1 MQNTEI
7 QDYAYL
13 KDALKLEELY
23 INLESASF
31 DCNNQIEKL
40 GNGLKDSQLTELKK
54 FGIFGYDV
62 LDKNWDS
69 DKGIRADTFLDTDCL
84 RDFSAGK
91 TSELTDISGLENISD
106 TTKSAIQY
114 MYLNDNNLTDNGGLS
129 VLAKFTG
136 LQYLTVTD
144 NSNLT
149 NLNGLE
155 NLNLI
160 NFYAQN
166 CNLLS
171 IEGLKGNNSLK
182 ILSIKNNPNLTSLA
196 GIEYNDN
203 CTNLTE
209 IRASY
214 CKISDISALE
224 GSNVQYLSLS
234 SQRENALKNV
244 NTLQNCMQIRY
255 LYLAGNTAIYE
266 SDIVLIKNIIL
277 ACETNYSLDKKYSLV
292 FLEQAKC
299 DLSNYNLTSEQF
311 SLLTNNES
319 ILELNLTGNDSLT
332 NEDIEKVLSTCT
344 KVQKLIIDNINLTTI
359 NFVKNMPNLW
369 YLDIRGCSNL
379 NDLNVLEELA
389 KEKKLAIG
397 ELYIDNDNIQLKNI
411 QTALNSIYSR
421 YSYGGRNGIKLGTV
435 SLVKQLEECTELT
448 SIATYGGGNATN
460 VDLDFTKL
468 TKLTNVNVCSVKWN
482 MKFPV
487 SLENYK
493 SDGGTGV
500 HDFSL
505 CENLSTIDWVFGA
518 PTNEELESIFSTII
532 NNKNTNL
539 QIKFTWV
546 NFNDTSLNLKNLKKS
561 NVQGINI
568 SGSATN
574 DLRLQEITTTVD
586 IPSLQTITISG
597 YTVLDTIDF
606 NALTNLNTISISNS
620 NINSLDGI
628 RQVSTLKEVNINNS
642 SIGNLG
648 DLTILANIENL
659 NLSSNNIADISSVSV
674 LSNLKTLNLSNNN
687 ISNLT
692 PLNNLTNLQ
701 NLNLSNNAIE
711 NYYFSFNNIDVL
723 KNLNKN
729 KLTQLNISGNNFSD
743 TSELKK
749 LKWNSYT
756 E

>member
-1 MQNTEI
+1 MLILAGVSLNATIGENGIITQAQNASVMQGIVALEEYLQTEYVKYYGEESEYTNKIELLSDKIGNLCLKDGTKNYITYNGKMYYLINKQALPNDVKMQLKNGDTTEYAKYIRLIDVYGVTEDLRVFYCEDGTDNVLGTISDLEIDPNTVLPKLNSNPEMKEAITDILKDMGIEVDESLGITAGNVSGIKEIILDGSKNNITSLSGISELTKLKKVTLKNLNLNNLDGIQSCTLLNYIYLQNTEI

-62 LDKNWDS
+62 LEKTWDS
-69 DKGIRADTFLDTDCL
+69 SKGIREDTYVDTDSL
-84 RDFSAGK
+84 RDFGVDK
-91 TSELTDISGLENISD
+91 TSGLTDISGLENISD
-106 TTKSAIQY
+106 ITKGAIKY
-114 MYLNDNNLTDNGGLS
+114 MYLNNNNLTDNGGLS
-129 VLAKFTG
+129 ALSKFTG
-136 LQYLTVTD
+136 LQYLTVAN

-244 NTLQNCMQIRY
+244 NTLQTCMQIRY

-319 ILELNLTGNDSLT
+319 ILELNLKGNNSLT

-379 NDLNVLEELA
+379 NDLNILEELA
-389 KEKKLAIG
+389 KEEKLAMA
-397 ELYIDNDNIQLKNI
+397 ELYIDNNNIQLKSI
-411 QTALNSIYSR
+411 QAAMNDIYSR
-421 YSYGGRNGIKLGTV
+421 YEYGKKNGIKLGTV
-435 SLVKQLEECTELT
+435 SLVKQLEECTKLT
-448 SIATYGGGNATN
+448 SIATYGEGNATN
-460 VDLDFTKL
+460 VDLNLTKL
-468 TKLTNVNVCSVKWN
+468 TKLTQVNICAVKWN

-487 SLENYK
+487 SLEIYK
-493 SDGGTGV
+493 SDGRNR
-500 HDFSL
+500 
-505 CENLSTIDWVFGA
+505 CA
-518 PTNEELESIFSTII
+518 
-532 NNKNTNL
+532 
-539 QIKFTWV
+539 
-546 NFNDTSLNLKNLKKS
+546 
-561 NVQGINI
+561 
-568 SGSATN
+568 
-574 DLRLQEITTTVD
+574 
-586 IPSLQTITISG
+586 
-597 YTVLDTIDF
+597 
-606 NALTNLNTISISNS
+606 
-620 NINSLDGI
+620 
-628 RQVSTLKEVNINNS
+628 
-642 SIGNLG
+642 
-648 DLTILANIENL
+648 
-659 NLSSNNIADISSVSV
+659 
-674 LSNLKTLNLSNNN
+674 
-687 ISNLT
+687 
-692 PLNNLTNLQ
+692 
-701 NLNLSNNAIE
+701 
-711 NYYFSFNNIDVL
+711 
-723 KNLNKN
+723 
-729 KLTQLNISGNNFSD
+729 
-743 TSELKK
+743 
-749 LKWNSYT
+749 
-756 E
+756 

>member
-1 MQNTEI
+1 M
-7 QDYAYL
+7 
-13 KDALKLEELY
+13 
-23 INLESASF
+23 
-31 DCNNQIEKL
+31 
-40 GNGLKDSQLTELKK
+40 
-54 FGIFGYDV
+54 
-62 LDKNWDS
+62 
-69 DKGIRADTFLDTDCL
+69 
-84 RDFSAGK
+84 RDFGVDK
-91 TSELTDISGLENISD
+91 TSGLTDISGLENISD
-106 TTKSAIQY
+106 TTKGAIKY
-114 MYLNDNNLTDNGGLS
+114 MYLNNNNLTDNGGLS
-129 VLAKFTG
+129 ALSKFTG
-136 LQYLTVTD
+136 LQYLTVAN

-244 NTLQNCMQIRY
+244 NTLQTCMQIRY

-319 ILELNLTGNDSLT
+319 ILELNLKGNNSLT

-379 NDLNVLEELA
+379 NDLNILEELA
-389 KEKKLAIG
+389 KEEKLAIA
-397 ELYIDNDNIQLKNI
+397 ELYIDNNNIQLKSI
-411 QTALNSIYSR
+411 QAAMNDIYSR
-421 YSYGGRNGIKLGTV
+421 YEYGKKNGIKLGTV
-435 SLVKQLEECTELT
+435 SLVKQLEECTKLT
-448 SIATYGGGNATN
+448 SIATYGEGNATN
-460 VDLDFTKL
+460 VDLNL
-468 TKLTNVNVCSVKWN
+468 TKLTQLTQVNICAVKWN

-487 SLENYK
+487 SLEIYK

-500 HDFSL
+500 HNFSL
-505 CENLSTIDWVFGA
+505 CEDLSTIQWSYGS
-518 PTNEELESIFSTII
+518 PTNDELESIFSTII
-532 NNKNTNL
+532 NNKNTEL
-539 QIKFTWV
+539 KIEFSYV
-546 NFNDTSLNLKNLKKS
+546 SFRSDTSLDLTNLKSS
-561 NVQGINI
+561 NVKQI
-568 SGSATN
+568 SIGTGYN
-574 DLRLQEITTTVD
+574 DRSLHKLITTAD
-586 IPSLQTITISG
+586 IPSLQNITISG
-597 YTVLDTIDF
+597 FTALNTIDF

-659 NLSSNNIADISSVSV
+659 NLSSNNIADISSISV